1 MTVTCPSCHASLTVP
16 DDRLPRGKVVT
27 ATCPRCKGPI
37 QIDMTAAAPPPA
49 PGAQPPAAA
58 AAAASAPLPAAGYDE
73 QRQPRALV
81 CVGAA
86 EERAQI
92 LASLKEAGYQ
102 AQAVAD
108 AAEALERL
116 RFTPH
121 AVAVIRDGFGAADG
135 GGNPLL
141 DGLAEIGMGTR
152 RHFAVVLVS
161 DRVPALDPM
170 AAFARS
176 VDVVIHPTDLQH
188 LPDALQRC
196 VADLERKYR
205 ALLESMRAVGK
216 G

>member
-1 MTVTCPSCHASLTVP
+1 MTVTCPTCHASLTVP
-16 DDRLPRGKVVT
+16 DDRLPKGKVVT

-37 QIDMTAAAPPPA
+37 QIGEAAPAAPPA
-49 PGAQPPAAA
+49 ATPPATAA
-58 AAAASAPLPAAGYDE
+58 APLPAAGYDE

-81 CVGAA
+81 CADA
-86 EERAQI
+86 PEERTQI

-121 AVAVIRDGFGAADG
+121 AVAVIRDGFGAADAS
-135 GGNPLL
+135 GNPLL

-161 DRVPALDPM
+161 DRVPALDAM

-176 VDVVIHPTDLQH
+176 VDVVIHPSDLQH

-196 VADLERKYR
+196 VADVERKYR
-205 ALLESMRAVGK
+205 ALMESMRALGK

>member
-1 MTVTCPSCHASLTVP
+1 MTVTCPSCHASLSVP
-16 DDRLPRGKVVT
+16 DDRLPKGKAVT

-37 QIDMTAAAPPPA
+37 QIDLTGAAAPPVAAAAPPA
-49 PGAQPPAAA
+49 PPAAPA
-58 AAAASAPLPAAGYDE
+58 PPLPAGGYDE

-81 CVGAA
+81 CAAA

-92 LASLKEAGYQ
+92 LASLKDAGYQ

-108 AAEALERL
+108 AGEALERL

-121 AVAVIRDGFGAADG
+121 AVAVIRDGFGAADAS
-135 GGNPLL
+135 GNPLL
-141 DGLAEIGMGTR
+141 DGLADLGMATR

-176 VDVVIHPTDLQH
+176 VDLVIHPNDLQH
-188 LPDALQRC
+188 LPDALRRC
-196 VADLERKYR
+196 TADVERKYR
-205 ALLESMRAVGK
+205 ALTECMRALGK